1 MKESGAH
8 TCPKYHFCSRGST
21 QQEPSPG
28 MHVHR
33 AENGVAL
40 LPVEIIRIGK
50 IGDRKQRGAF
60 CYVHKPRGIW
70 VGQGLEQSC
79 IHKSENG
86 NAGANTQG
94 KHENRRQR
102 ESWILSHL
110 TE

>member
-50 IGDRKQRGAF
+50 IGARNNLDTSRCFHKPGGIGVGKGLEKSRVNEGEDRGA
-60 CYVHKPRGIW
+60 
-70 VGQGLEQSC
+70 
-79 IHKSENG
+79 
-86 NAGANTQG
+86 GADADG

-102 ESWILSHL
+102 ESWI
-110 TE
+110 